1 MQSESIGDTLL
12 AYAGGVFLHLG
23 GDVMRKTCITICLL
37 GALIVF
43 GGFINTLSHAEWG
56 DKPRVQTSAPV
67 SATTV
72 SGETVRLEFPS
83 DRYPE
88 TAQHIKEAIA
98 AGKSPVCT
106 IDREGAEHNRGL
118 SLKGVPTKKGK
129 DRDEWPMAMCSE
141 GGEGADIK
149 YISPKDNRGAGSW
162 VGHKLDEYKDGTK
175 VEFIV
180 K

>member
-1 MQSESIGDTLL
+1 MFRWIFAVLITVLL
-12 AYAGGVFLHLG
+12 AGCSVQQ
-23 GDVMRKTCITICLL
+23 DVVKTTKSDPVAVPIT
-37 GALIVF
+37 
-43 GGFINTLSHAEWG
+43 
-56 DKPRVQTSAPV
+56 QV
-67 SATTV
+67 SADTV
-72 SGETVRLEFPS
+72 KLEFPS

-106 IDREGAEHNRGL
+106 IDRDGADNNRDA
-118 SLKGVPTKKGK
+118 SLRGVPTKKGK

-162 VGHKLDEYKDGTK
+162 VGHKLDDYVDGTK

>member
-1 MQSESIGDTLL
+1 MMIKKLVGLVT
-12 AYAGGVFLHLG
+12 GV
-23 GDVMRKTCITICLL
+23 
-37 GALIVF
+37 ALIF
-43 GGFINTLSHAEWG
+43 GVLGWFGEHGNNSPTPSRGPEDTYVAPIPKITS
-56 DKPRVQTSAPV
+56 TSAP
-67 SATTV
+67 TTHDL
-72 SGETVRLEFPS
+72 GETVQLEFPS
-83 DRYPE
+83 TKYPE

-98 AGKSPVCT
+98 AGHSNTCT
-106 IDREGAEHNRGL
+106 IDREGADHNREL

-162 VGHKLDEYKDGTK
+162 VGHKLDEYADGTK